1 MPKLLYLQALREA
14 MAEEMRHD
22 PRVFLMGEDVRK
34 SVFGASA
41 GMLEEFGEE
50 RILDTPLSE
59 AGFIG
64 AAAGAAMV
72 GMRPIVDVT
81 LGTFLYVATDQIFSI
96 IAKSRY
102 LYGGQTHVPMVI
114 RCCMIY
120 NANSAAQHSDRPYT
134 FFMGMPGL
142 KLIVPSDAYDAKG
155 LLKAAIRD
163 DDPVICFEDAS
174 VWGKSQEI
182 PEEEYVIPL
191 GVAKVKRKGR
201 DATVFAV
208 AGAVQLALA
217 AAETLAKEGIDVEVI
232 DPRTVKPLDTAT
244 VLESVAKTGRFIAVD
259 PAHRTGSLASEIC
272 AVVAEQAFGH
282 LKGPVRR
289 VTAPDTHIP
298 FARAMEQG
306 LFPSVASIAAA
317 VRQAMKD

>member
-1 MPKLLYLQALREA
+1 
-14 MAEEMRHD
+14 MAQEMRRD

-41 GMLEEFGEE
+41 GLIDEFGEA
-50 RILDTPLSE
+50 RVLDTPLSE

-81 LGTFLYVATDQIFSI
+81 LGTFLYPATDQIFSI

-102 LYGGQTHVPMVI
+102 LYGGQTHVPLVI

-142 KLIVPSDAYDAKG
+142 KLIVPSDPYDAKG
-155 LLKAAIRD
+155 LLTAAIRD

-174 VWGKSQEI
+174 VWAKAQEV
-182 PEEEYVIPL
+182 PDEDYVIPL
-191 GVAKVKRKGR
+191 GQAKVKRDGR
-201 DATVFAV
+201 DVTVFAV
-208 AGAVQLALA
+208 AGAVPLALA
-217 AAETLAKEGIDVEVI
+217 AAETLAAEGIEIEVI
-232 DPRTVKPLDTAT
+232 DPRTIKPLDTAT
-244 VLESVAKTGRFIAVD
+244 VLASVAKTGRFVAVD

-272 AVVAEQAFGH
+272 AVVAEEAFRH
-282 LKGPVRR
+282 LKAPVRR
-289 VTAPDTHIP
+289 VTTPDTHIP
-298 FARAMEQG
+298 YARSMERG
-306 LFPSVASIAAA
+306 LYPTAESIAEA
-317 VRQAMKD
+317 VRQTMKD